1 MKNLNV
7 NIRIVQAKD
16 IYEGKIGDKYLGSL
30 DYSLLTDYI
39 ETEEDLKEIII
50 DEGERK
56 YSDDIISVRFDYGW
70 ECEIEYSDIETEWNR
85 KYKKEHIKL
94 TKELEEKH
102 KNLKESKK
110 EMRKNIIREFNK
122 DNDKL
127 YNIYK
132 NLKSIKCKAKKDN
145 KVFDKETEY
154 EKIKKEYNLK
164 LQEYINNDDK
174 FQKLI
179 NEYVENENNL
189 NNLKRNKKKQL
200 KEIKN
205 SYKKSTKQLR
215 Q

>member
-1 MKNLNV
+1 
-7 NIRIVQAKD
+7 
-16 IYEGKIGDKYLGSL
+16 
-30 DYSLLTDYI
+30 
-39 ETEEDLKEIII
+39 
-50 DEGERK
+50 
-56 YSDDIISVRFDYGW
+56 
-70 ECEIEYSDIETEWNR
+70 
-85 KYKKEHIKL
+85 
-94 TKELEEKH
+94 
-102 KNLKESKK
+102 
-110 EMRKNIIREFNK
+110 MRKNIIREFNK

-145 KVFDKETEY
+145 KVFDRETEY

-215 Q
+215 QELYKNGFTIGEKHYVRFIRSSGSARTGKCLFITDKYYNKLIDWIYAGIDVKDQEIDLASFESYISLVASGSIG